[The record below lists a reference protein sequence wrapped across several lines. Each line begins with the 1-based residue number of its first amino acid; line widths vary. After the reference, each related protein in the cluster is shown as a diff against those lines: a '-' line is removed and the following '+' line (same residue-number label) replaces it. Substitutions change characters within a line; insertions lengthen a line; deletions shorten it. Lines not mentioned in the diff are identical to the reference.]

1 MNSNT
6 RKDTLLNSVVLFAA
20 WLIIIVASVDA
31 HIESNSEV
39 VRIAYAV
46 E

>member
-6 RKDTLLNSVVLFAA
+6 RKDSFLNSAVLLTA
-20 WLIIIVASVDA
+20 WLVVIIASVDA
-31 HIESNSEV
+31 HIESSSYV
-39 VRIAYAV
+39 VRIAYAA

>member
-6 RKDTLLNSVVLFAA
+6 RKDSLLNSAVLFAA
-20 WLIIIVASVDA
+20 WLIVIIASVDA
-31 HIESNSEV
+31 HIESSTEV
-39 VRIAYAV
+39 VRIAYAA